1 MVITA
6 VEVHAQGVGADSL
19 RLRSNAGG
27 QAWLLLPQTT
37 TAQYRLLLPSTLG
50 TANHQLMWINGGTG
64 QISLL
69 PPGLDG
75 QVLQYGAGGL
85 SWVSVPTLIS
95 GTAWLLTGN
104 SGTNPTTNFLG
115 TTDNQPLVI
124 RTNNTERLRITES
137 GNLGLGITNPTVKL
151 SLGADL
157 ANTKLALY
165 ESGGDIYG
173 LGIQASQFRFHVG
186 HSGARFSFLSA
197 PAGTE
202 VMTIQ
207 GGGNV
212 GIGTASPSVR
222 LHVAAST
229 DPLRLEGLQTDNTLD
244 QVLVANSS
252 GVVRLR
258 SASSLASSTAWSL
271 VGNSGTN
278 PTTNFLGTT
287 DGQPLV
293 IRTNNTERLRIT
305 QTGDVGIG
313 TTTPSARLHV
323 AGSSRVDG

>member
-1 MVITA
+1 MKRVALFLVITA

-115 TTDNQPLVI
+115 TTDSQPLVI
-124 RTNNTERLRITES
+124 RTNNTERLRIT
-137 GNLGLGITNPTVKL
+137 
-151 SLGADL
+151 
-157 ANTKLALY
+157 
-165 ESGGDIYG
+165 
-173 LGIQASQFRFHVG
+173 
-186 HSGARFSFLSA
+186 
-197 PAGTE
+197 
-202 VMTIQ
+202 
-207 GGGNV
+207 
-212 GIGTASPSVR
+212 
-222 LHVAAST
+222 
-229 DPLRLEGLQTDNTLD
+229 
-244 QVLVANSS
+244 
-252 GVVRLR
+252 
-258 SASSLASSTAWSL
+258 
-271 VGNSGTN
+271 
-278 PTTNFLGTT
+278 T
-287 DGQPLV
+287 DG
-293 IRTNNTERLRIT
+293 R
-305 QTGDVGIG
+305 VGIG
-313 TTTPSARLHV
+313 TTTPTQTLHLLAPSGSTTTIALQSVGGGTQAHIWTTSGLGAGGDLVLGANERPDGTQSNSGAPGWLFGFGPQYGDALRIHRRPVGGSLTELFRISAEGYVRIG
-323 AGSSRVDG
+323 AGNPTAPLDIQNFGTAALFSLGG